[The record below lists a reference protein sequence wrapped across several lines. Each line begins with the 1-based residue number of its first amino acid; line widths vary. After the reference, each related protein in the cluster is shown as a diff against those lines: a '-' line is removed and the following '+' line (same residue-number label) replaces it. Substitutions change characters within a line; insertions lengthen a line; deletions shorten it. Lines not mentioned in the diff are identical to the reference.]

1 MTGFIKKEPVLSAT
15 FVLAIITCF
24 LHVPQADVLQ
34 SIDFRVLAI
43 LFCLMTVTSGLDE
56 EGILSAA
63 ASVLLSKAEKWR
75 QVYTVLVFLCF
86 FFVNDCYKRCFAYN
100 FCACCHKNNIY
111 GRAGKKAYK
120 SNNNAD
126 YSG

>member
-1 MTGFIKKEPVLSAT
+1 MTGPIKNEPVLSAA

-75 QVYTVLVFLCF
+75 QVYIVLVFLCF
-86 FFVNDCYKRCFAYN
+86 FSSMIVTNDVSLITFVPVAIKTT
-100 FCACCHKNNIY
+100 
-111 GRAGKKAYK
+111 
-120 SNNNAD
+120 
-126 YSG
+126 